1 MRKVEKSSSRVRGL
15 GMVTLTTLIFVL
27 LVVGLN
33 WVARHLFSN
42 IIALGIRQRVT
53 VELTAAMLA
62 EVLVL
67 LLVTISLHKRGL
79 TLRSLGLSASSTRA
93 GWVSAALVAALF
105 LAFNLWL
112 PLRNETRFSEVSLFH
127 IYNAVTAGFV
137 AGFVEEL
144 LFRGY
149 VMTELQR
156 SGWGSRSQVCI
167 SALSYGLVHA
177 SWGIISGVFTFQL
190 IGGAVIGTA
199 IFGLCCSVVY
209 LASRRNLLPV
219 MLCHGLIDFTIE
231 PWLFML
237 ALSMMHS

>member
-1 MRKVEKSSSRVRGL
+1 MRKAEKSSSRLLGL
-15 GMVTLTTLIFVL
+15 GMVTLTTLVFVL

-33 WVARHLFSN
+33 WVARHLFAN

-53 VELTAAMLA
+53 VELTAAMVA

-67 LLVTISLHKRGL
+67 LLVIVCLRKRGL
-79 TLRSLGLSASSTRA
+79 TLRSLGLSASSTRV
-93 GWVSAALVAALF
+93 GWVAAALVAALF
-105 LAFNLWL
+105 LAFNLGL
-112 PLRNETRFSEVSLFH
+112 PLRNETRFSEISIFH
-127 IYNAVTAGFV
+127 IYNALAAGFV
-137 AGFVEEL
+137 AGLVEEL

-156 SGWGSRSQVCI
+156 SGWGRTGQVLI
-167 SALSYGLVHA
+167 SAISYGAVHA
-177 SWGIISGVFTFQL
+177 SWGIISGAFTFQL

-199 IFGLCCSVVY
+199 IFGLCCSAVY